1 MEVNRLRRLSK
12 WSEQI
17 GLFRENSDLRFKP
30 EFPQYPFFKPLHNSQ
45 RCPQLP
51 NRLRAEQRKADPQIH
66 LRNFCV
72 ITHIDTIKN
81 DKNQRPIEKDGE
93 HPSLSD
99 NTKKRVARPFVF
111 SEGDSD

>member
-1 MEVNRLRRLSK
+1 VKDAVFLILVCKKSNPQSSQASVN
-12 WSEQI
+12 
-17 GLFRENSDLRFKP
+17 
-30 EFPQYPFFKPLHNSQ
+30 
-45 RCPQLP
+45 
-51 NRLRAEQRKADPQIH
+51 

-93 HPSLSD
+93 HPSLSA